1 MIAALLG
8 AVLLFSPP
16 PVLDLDDV
24 LDEVGRA
31 APAVE
36 VDRAAV
42 AAARAAV
49 GVAGAWEDP
58 RVTIMGEGFPFSGT
72 AEGRMLSYSLSQE
85 LNLFG
90 RRGARKRAAR
100 ARTTG
105 REAALRRTAWD
116 ARAQAAALF
125 FELWMSQETA
135 AVLDGQLDLMRRMRQ
150 AALDRVRAG
159 MEMGHHDVLRAD
171 AEIARMEAERV
182 SLDDERAAMA
192 VMLNTLRGRGD
203 DDSVPRVRLPAAAAV
218 PPPRELV
225 ARAAQTPEVAAAR
238 AMREEAEA
246 ERALAGK
253 MYLPMVMVEGT
264 YQQQLDG
271 MRDTWGAAVMFSVP
285 LWFRDRQRNEV
296 AMADAMIARAER
308 EERAMRQMASAELR
322 MAWSRVRAE
331 VRRVEALEKSAI
343 PSLQESVRSTES
355 AYAAG
360 RADFLVLLE
369 ALVTLR
375 ELEMKRLEAVA
386 RREIARFE
394 LDRIA
399 ARETSGGPR

>member
-8 AVLLFSPP
+8 AVLLCSPP
-16 PVLDLDDV
+16 PVLDLDAV

-58 RVTIMGEGFPFSGT
+58 RVTIMGEGFPFSGM
-72 AEGRMLSYSLSQE
+72 AEGRMLSYSVSQE

-90 RRGARKRAAR
+90 RRGARKRVAAAR
-100 ARTTG
+100 MTG

-203 DDSVPRVRLPAAAAV
+203 DSVPRVRLPATAAV

-225 ARAAQTPEVAAAR
+225 AHAARTPEVAAAR

-331 VRRVEALEKSAI
+331 VRRVDALEKSAI

-360 RADFLVLLE
+360 QADFLLLLE

-399 ARETSGGPR
+399 ARETSGGSR